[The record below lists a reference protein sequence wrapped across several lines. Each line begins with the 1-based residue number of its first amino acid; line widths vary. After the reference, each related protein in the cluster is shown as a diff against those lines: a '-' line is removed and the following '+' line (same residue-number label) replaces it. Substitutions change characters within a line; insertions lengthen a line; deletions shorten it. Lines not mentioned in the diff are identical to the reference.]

1 MSTMDVT
8 LETRTASWRDAIA
21 AHYETQQV
29 RLTWQLRGDDDPEE
43 YL

>member
-1 MSTMDVT
+1 MDVT
-8 LETRTASWRDAIA
+8 TQTRTASWRDEIV

-29 RLTWQLRGDDDPEE
+29 RLTWLLGGDEDPEE